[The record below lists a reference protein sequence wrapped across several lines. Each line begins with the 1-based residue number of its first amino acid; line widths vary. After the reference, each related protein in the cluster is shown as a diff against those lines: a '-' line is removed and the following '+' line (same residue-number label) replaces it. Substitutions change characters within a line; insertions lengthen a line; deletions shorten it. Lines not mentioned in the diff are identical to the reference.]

1 MLCPFSVLLTFNT
14 SLHPFLP
21 FFSSSYNCCSHHCSA
36 LLPFSPWHVS
46 LDHLFAAQKATC
58 CSEHARTAS
67 RPSLALNTEHMLSQL
82 SRAQQSHPKERCP
95 LPRAHCLSAGF
106 SACAMARPA
115 AAVGENSRLW
125 EEAPCFTYSSMFTGK
140 KLNHFWGGGSLVFL
154 FVYTS
159 HPFS

>member
-1 MLCPFSVLLTFNT
+1 MLSGVWFALLRKPFLLTVGIAIPKAGKACVQSTSVLAFHFFIYFFFLFQIGNSSWCCHRSFLCILPSPFSVLLTFNT

-58 CSEHARTAS
+58 CSECARTAS

-82 SRAQQSHPKERCP
+82 SRAQQ
-95 LPRAHCLSAGF
+95 
-106 SACAMARPA
+106 
-115 AAVGENSRLW
+115 
-125 EEAPCFTYSSMFTGK
+125 
-140 KLNHFWGGGSLVFL
+140 
-154 FVYTS
+154 
-159 HPFS
+159 

>member
-1 MLCPFSVLLTFNT
+1 MYVNVDAEWGLICLAKEAVPADCGNCHSQSREGMCSKHFSFSLPFFFFFFLFQIGNSSWCCHRSFLCILPSPFSVLLTFNT

-58 CSEHARTAS
+58 CSECARTAS

-82 SRAQQSHPKERCP
+82 SRAQQ
-95 LPRAHCLSAGF
+95 
-106 SACAMARPA
+106 
-115 AAVGENSRLW
+115 
-125 EEAPCFTYSSMFTGK
+125 
-140 KLNHFWGGGSLVFL
+140 
-154 FVYTS
+154 
-159 HPFS
+159 